1 MNEETIL
8 ILSANKA
15 AFLLCNGVEYI
26 NMGTNDEGMKYFEFP
41 INEYVQ
47 NILNQYYKPQ
57 TASNLAIF
65 NFIRQYW
72 LVRDLMKS
80 T

>member
-26 NMGTNDEGMKYFEFP
+26 SIGNNAEGMKYFEFP
-41 INEYVQ
+41 INKHVQ
-47 NILNQYYKPQ
+47 NVLDQYYKPE
-57 TASNLAIF
+57 TAANLAIS

-72 LVRDLMKS
+72 LIRDLMKS
-80 T
+80 A